1 MILGNLPTKDSSPK
15 ILSTLKQHNAV
26 QVGGTVLKLRFFSF
40 CSRRSAF
47 KQLTIVEYE
56 SSLHIVSPDSI
67 YLLHPIVIVSQEKQN
82 PNSTVSVW
90 LLRNAFRKKKKK
102 TAIHSR
108 LPRGR
113 VLLHQVNLRKT
124 HGSVGHWKWF
134 KGKIPRN
141 LTGSTRKADG
151 LDVSL
156 L

>member
-1 MILGNLPTKDSSPK
+1 
-15 ILSTLKQHNAV
+15 
-26 QVGGTVLKLRFFSF
+26 
-40 CSRRSAF
+40 
-47 KQLTIVEYE
+47 
-56 SSLHIVSPDSI
+56 
-67 YLLHPIVIVSQEKQN
+67 LHPIVIVSQEKQN

-90 LLRNAFRKKKKK
+90 LLRNAFRKKKK
-102 TAIHSR
+102 TAIYSR